1 MQEPVE
7 VLGDDGILHFFDQ
20 ALPEVYGY
28 LLHRTRDKAVAEDLT
43 SEVMLAA
50 LDGEHA
56 HGHQHLTV
64 GWLIGIARHKLVDH
78 WRREER
84 SRRRLVLVA
93 TVPDAPDALGD
104 LDPGRAHEAIAQLN
118 PTQRLALVL
127 RHVDGLSVPEVA
139 GLIGRSVHA
148 TETLL
153 VRARVAFRSR
163 YEEIGTADA

>member
-1 MQEPVE
+1 M
-7 VLGDDGILHFFDQ
+7 
-20 ALPEVYGY
+20 
-28 LLHRTRDKAVAEDLT
+28 
-43 SEVMLAA
+43 
-50 LDGEHA
+50 

-93 TVPDAPDALGD
+93 TVPDAPMRWVISTRDE
-104 LDPGRAHEAIAQLN
+104 PTRPSRCSN

-127 RHVDGLSVPEVA
+127 RHVDGLSVPEVS